1 VSDAFRVDPEA
12 LADAVARMSAFEQ
25 HVESMLAEVD
35 TLVANLH
42 AEWSGEAA
50 AAHTEAHRRWTEGA
64 KTMREALGRL
74 RNAGDRAHHNY
85 TGAIAANA
93 SMWS

>member
-1 VSDAFRVDPEA
+1 MSAAFRIDPDA

-35 TLVANLH
+35 TLVADLH
-42 AEWSGEAA
+42 EQWSGEAA
-50 AAHTEAHRRWTEGA
+50 AAHREAHQRWTEGA

-74 RNAGDRAHHNY
+74 RIAGDRAHQNY
-85 TGAIAANA
+85 TGAITANA
-93 SMWS
+93 SMWQ